1 MIHNLQDSNRVNM
14 TSFWGDTIYA
24 SASEICNKLGVKIAC
39 YDGDKTHFEFEL
51 ETEDGIP
58 FTLYDWKE
66 GDWVTED
73 TPLYYHI
80 GAHNEEE
87 SKKARLAL
95 NESGL
100 NTKDEENPLAEMMK
114 MLGF

>member
-1 MIHNLQDSNRVNM
+1 MIRNLQNSDRVNM

-24 SASEICNKLGVKIAC
+24 SASEICNKLGVKIT
-39 YDGDKTHFEFEL
+39 YYGGDKTNFEFEL

-73 TPLYYHI
+73 TRLYYHI

-95 NESGL
+95 NESGFKS
-100 NTKDEENPLAEMMK
+100 NDGENPVAELMK
-114 MLGF
+114 MLGY

>member
-1 MIHNLQDSNRVNM
+1 MIRNLQDGNRVNM

-24 SASEICNKLGVKIAC
+24 SASEICNKLGVKITC

-51 ETEDGIP
+51 ETEDGTP

-73 TPLYYHI
+73 MPLYYHI
-80 GAHNEEE
+80 GAKSALE
-87 SKKARLAL
+87 SRKVLEAL
-95 NESGL
+95 KG
-100 NTKDEENPLAEMMK
+100 
-114 MLGF
+114 LGF

>member
-1 MIHNLQDSNRVNM
+1 MIRNLQDSNRVNM

-73 TPLYYHI
+73 TPLLEGGRLGDGGYTPLLPYR
-80 GAHNEEE
+80 GTQRGGEQEGT
-87 SKKARLAL
+87 AR
-95 NESGL
+95 
-100 NTKDEENPLAEMMK
+100 THRKR
-114 MLGF
+114 F

>member
-1 MIHNLQDSNRVNM
+1 MIRNLQDSNRVNM

-24 SASEICNKLGVKIAC
+24 SASEICEKLGVKITC
-39 YDGDKTHFEFEL
+39 YGGDKTHFEFEL
-51 ETEDGIP
+51 ETEDGIA

-73 TPLYYHI
+73 TRLYYHI

-95 NESGL
+95 TESGFKS
-100 NTKDEENPLAEMMK
+100 NDGENPVAEMMK